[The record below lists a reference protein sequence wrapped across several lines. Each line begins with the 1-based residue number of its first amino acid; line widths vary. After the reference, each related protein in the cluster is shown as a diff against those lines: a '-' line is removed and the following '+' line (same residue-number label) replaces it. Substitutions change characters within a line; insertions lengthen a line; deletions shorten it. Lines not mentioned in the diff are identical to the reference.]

1 MHGDIST
8 MPPYDVHTHLSSD
21 ATITT
26 IAVNI
31 STPKD
36 WTKVQ
41 DVPYAIAMYVFVM
54 CSLAVLGLIGNGLSI
69 AVLRR
74 DTTHSMFLLQ
84 VLAYVDSA
92 FLVACVVFL
101 SFRHIVYHTS
111 WFHISARKHFT
122 YVLFVVRPLWYTTHV
137 ASVWMVVLVT
147 VSRYVAVCKPLKVCL
162 NICYHFYALFFRSR

>member
-1 MHGDIST
+1 MNEDTST
-8 MPPYDVHTHLSSD
+8 VSPYDVTAHLLTGVD
-21 ATITT
+21 FTT
-26 IAVNI
+26 ISVNA

-54 CSLAVLGLIGNGLSI
+54 CTMAVLGLVGNGLSI
-69 AVLRR
+69 AVLKR

-92 FLVACVVFL
+92 FLIACVVFL

-111 WFHISARKHFT
+111 WFHISARKQFA

-162 NICYHFYALFFRSR
+162 